1 MSKSILIVEDELN
14 LALTVQEYLNSKG
27 FDCVL
32 THSYKEAISQL
43 KSNSQISMA
52 VLDIN
57 LPDGS
62 GLELAR
68 EIKKIASDMVFLFM
82 SAMNDP
88 ETKLEG
94 LEIGAEDYITK
105 PFALKELFLRI
116 ERILK
121 VKNVINANPDE
132 IQIGN
137 LKIRFKSFELIDA
150 QSKKITLNQKECAI
164 LEMLWRNKN
173 IVVSREDIIDEIWG
187 KDAFPS
193 NRTVDNYIVGLRKWS
208 ETDPSEKL
216 TITSV
221 RGIGYKL
228 EIKQ

>member
-1 MSKSILIVEDELN
+1 MSKHILIVEDELN
-14 LALTVQEYLNSKG
+14 LAHTIQEYLTSKG
-27 FDCVL
+27 FNCILVHL
-32 THSYKEAISQL
+32 MKEAIRIIQED
-43 KSNSQISMA
+43 KNISMA

-62 GLELAR
+62 GLDLAR
-68 EIKKIASDMVFLFM
+68 QIKKNNPEMLFLFM

-105 PFALKELFLRI
+105 PFALKELSLRI
-116 ERILK
+116 DKIL
-121 VKNVINANPDE
+121 NVNNLIRANPDE
-132 IQIGN
+132 INLGH
-137 LKIRFKSFELIDA
+137 LKIRFKSFELIDG
-150 QSKKITLNQKECAI
+150 QNNKITMNQKECAI

-173 IVVSREDIIDEIWG
+173 MVVSREDIIDEIWG

-193 NRTVDNYIVGLRKWS
+193 NRTVDNYIVGLRKWA
-208 ETDPSEKL
+208 ETDSTHK
-216 TITSV
+216 INIISV

-228 EIKQ
+228 EIN

>member
-1 MSKSILIVEDELN
+1 MSKQILIVEDELN
-14 LALTVQEYLNSKG
+14 LAHTIQEYLSTKG
-27 FDCVL
+27 FECFLVHKMQDAL
-32 THSYKEAISQL
+32 TYIATNK
-43 KSNSQISMA
+43 NISMA

-62 GLELAR
+62 GLDLAR
-68 EIKKIASDMVFLFM
+68 EIKKRSPDILFLFM

-105 PFALKELFLRI
+105 PFALKELSLRI
-116 ERILK
+116 DKILT
-121 VKNVINANPDE
+121 VNNLINASPDE
-132 IQIGN
+132 INIGT

-150 QSKKITLNQKECAI
+150 QNKKITLNQKECAI

-173 IVVSREDIIDEIWG
+173 MVVSREDIIDEIWG
-187 KDAFPS
+187 KDSFPS
-193 NRTVDNYIVGLRKWS
+193 NRTVDNYIVGLRKWA
-208 ETDPSEKL
+208 ETDSSHK
-216 TITSV
+216 IAIVSI

-228 EIKQ
+228 EIN